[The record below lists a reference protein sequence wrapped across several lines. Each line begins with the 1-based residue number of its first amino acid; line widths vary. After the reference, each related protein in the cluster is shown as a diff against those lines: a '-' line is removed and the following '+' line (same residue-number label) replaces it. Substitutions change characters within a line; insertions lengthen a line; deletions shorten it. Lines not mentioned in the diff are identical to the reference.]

1 MANSDDKDDNDDD
14 ERLMIHHWGVFI
26 YKSVSDL
33 NITIVELRDMNFKG
47 KNTFIGSNF
56 FDVCFVNT
64 KNNFSYSHSLP
75 FCFF

>member
-33 NITIVELRDMNFKG
+33 NITILQPKDMNFMG
-47 KNTFIGSNF
+47 RNTFTGSNF
-56 FDVCFVNT
+56 FHIRFVHT
-64 KNNFSYSHSLP
+64 KNYAPCLL
-75 FCFF
+75 